1 MIESDGEVLMTETV
15 DQRVYLD
22 SCAGKQLFIVVKD
35 HRVLEKY
42 EADPGVISLTKKG
55 SAMET
60 QGVGSFQ
67 HWQKRRHQSM

>member
-1 MIESDGEVLMTETV
+1 MINGEVLMTETV
-15 DQRVYLD
+15 DQRVHLG

-42 EADPGVISLTKKG
+42 EAEPGVISLTKKG

>member
-1 MIESDGEVLMTETV
+1 MIDG
-15 DQRVYLD
+15 

-42 EADPGVISLTKKG
+42 EAEPGVISLTKKG